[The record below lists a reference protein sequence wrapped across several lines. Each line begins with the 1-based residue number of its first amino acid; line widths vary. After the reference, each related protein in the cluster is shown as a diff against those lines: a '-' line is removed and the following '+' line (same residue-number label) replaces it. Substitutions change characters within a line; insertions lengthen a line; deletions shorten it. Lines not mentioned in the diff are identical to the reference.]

1 MIFIADTF
9 FAICEIIAVRVDKKL
24 SYWFITITKIS
35 YERINVQ
42 EKIDRIKKII
52 ADADAVIITAGAGM
66 GVDSGL
72 PDFRGDLGF

>member
-1 MIFIADTF
+1 MSD
-9 FAICEIIAVRVDKKL
+9 
-24 SYWFITITKIS
+24 WFTIITKIS
-35 YERINVQ
+35 YERINMQ

-72 PDFRGDLGF
+72 PDFRGDLGFWKAYPLLRDKNLSFEDMANP